1 MPVSFT
7 QQLRDSAADQWDRE
21 QAHPFVTGL
30 GDGTL
35 PLAKFR
41 YYMRQD
47 YVFLVGYCRAVAL
60 ASAKAERLDE
70 MAWFAGL
77 LDETLNT
84 EMALHVSFCADFG
97 ITEDELLATAPSPTT
112 TAYVDH
118 LVGTA
123 DSGTAP
129 EAAMAILPCA
139 WGYAEIGARLAD
151 AGAPENQPLY
161 GRWIDMYADPDFA
174 ALAAW
179 LRGYIDRSAE
189 GIDEAGRRQMVRI
202 FEVSTRHEYK
212 FWDAAYR
219 LEGLTE

>member
-1 MPVSFT
+1 MPASFT
-7 QQLRDSAADQWDRE
+7 QQLRDSAAEQWARE

-35 PLAKFR
+35 PVATFR

-60 ASAKAERLDE
+60 VVAKAERLDE
-70 MAWFAGL
+70 MAWFSRL

-97 ITEDELLATAPSPTT
+97 ITEDELLSTAPSPTT

-118 LVGTA
+118 LVTTA
-123 DSGTAP
+123 YSGTAP
-129 EAAMAILPCA
+129 EAAMALLPCA

-151 AGAPENQPLY
+151 AGAPESQPLY
-161 GRWIDMYADPDFA
+161 GRWIEMYADPEFA
-174 ALAAW
+174 ALAEW

-189 GIDEAGRRQMVRI
+189 GTGEAGRQRLADI
-202 FEVSTRHEYK
+202 FEVSTRYEYM

-219 LEGLTE
+219 LEG